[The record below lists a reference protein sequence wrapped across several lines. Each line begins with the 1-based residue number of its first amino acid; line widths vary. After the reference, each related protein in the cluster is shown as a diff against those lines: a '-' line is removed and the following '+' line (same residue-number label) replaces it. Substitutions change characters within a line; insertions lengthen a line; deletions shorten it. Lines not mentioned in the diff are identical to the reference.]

1 MVGVQV
7 AFSGGLNFA
16 QAERKLV
23 FFSRSRGR
31 SEELYDSESPDS
43 PDSPESPES
52 YESYESDESESYQ
65 EGKGLKGGKRIK
77 GGENVAVGAAT
88 VEVEVDWLWLTGDEL
103 VEKGQGGS
111 KSGSM
116 SMSIDDNL
124 ALIDIQGSFLL
135 DPASP
140 ADFRA
145 ALLQA
150 CMSLSS
156 SSSELIGGGVDQLVG
171 DIVRYV
177 IVGGLLVFVC
187 WIV

>member
-31 SEELYDSESPDS
+31 SEELYDSESP
-43 PDSPESPES
+43 ES
-52 YESYESDESESYQ
+52 YESYESYESESESYQ

-124 ALIDIQGSFLL
+124 ALIDIQGNFLL

>member
-31 SEELYDSESPDS
+31 SEELYDS
-43 PDSPESPES
+43 ESPES

-111 KSGSM
+111 MSM

-124 ALIDIQGSFLL
+124 ALIDIQGNFLL